1 MFGTEEEGSE
11 GRGDRGQHRQFGLQV
26 CPLFFWRDASFKRER
41 ERSAADERG
50 SLSNCIAKRKTQ
62 QIKMTELSSVVLVF
76 FSFFYSQF
84 FTTAVEQSYEH
95 KIERAPVK
103 KNLLQRYKFARTANV
118 DFPSHR
124 YLFLFSAY
132 TQNHSDNIMAS
143 VRAYN
148 CQTIHHYKRLSF
160 TCITIRH
167 Y

>member
-1 MFGTEEEGSE
+1 MPAVFLE
-11 GRGDRGQHRQFGLQV
+11 RRQFQE
-26 CPLFFWRDASFKRER
+26 RER
-41 ERSAADERG
+41 ESERSAADERG

-76 FSFFYSQF
+76 FFFLLQSVLHHSSGTKLRTQNRKSSSQ
-84 FTTAVEQSYEH
+84 
-95 KIERAPVK
+95 

-118 DFPSHR
+118 DFSSHR

-132 TQNHSDNIMAS
+132 AQNHSDNIMAS
-143 VRAYN
+143 MRAYN